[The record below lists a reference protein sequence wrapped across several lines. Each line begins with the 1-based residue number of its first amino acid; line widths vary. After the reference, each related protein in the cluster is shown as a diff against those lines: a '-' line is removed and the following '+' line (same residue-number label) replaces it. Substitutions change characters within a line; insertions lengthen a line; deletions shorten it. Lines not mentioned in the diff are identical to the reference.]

1 MKPSCGFLIYVCVC
15 VCVGLILLKTTPSLS
30 FVFSVPEF
38 KKEVES
44 YTEKGSSYMNIS
56 NG

>member
-1 MKPSCGFLIYVCVC
+1 MRFPYICVCGFNPSENHTELELCV
-15 VCVGLILLKTTPSLS
+15 
-30 FVFSVPEF
+30 SVPEF

-44 YTEKGSSYMNIS
+44 YMEKGSSYMNIS